1 MRKVGLL
8 SAIAVV
14 SSLAGCAADT
24 TTQAE
29 STSDSLVSNAWSD
42 NVTVRSDRLVFDRGV
57 ERSADFDALVAKVRA
72 YEAAYAKARS
82 EAPATLTSE
91 EELDA
96 WITEHLHE
104 RGVEPVYLIGK
115 RQSDAL
121 NPDGSIRRDVKNPYG
136 YLRRA
141 TGLASEDGAVVVL
154 TKPASIAEAS
164 EELERMGLIKLTRE
178 ARADGEDDHWE
189 WSDQYPF
196 TIANV
201 DLSKVLYE
209 KRFGAGLGT
218 VRVRFKD
225 SYVRVT
231 GNLDARVAGR
241 WVSPRHAHAI
251 LTTKLDG
258 QLLLEGSFDSAF
270 GVSTG
275 DISLYQKSFDIAS
288 IGGYP
293 VSLDFE
299 VEGVCDLAANGK
311 AVAEVGE
318 RVGGSIQAGATY
330 DVHEGGFGTV
340 WQPQWPAFS
349 HIGPTLTTRARVEGK
364 CAVTA
369 TARVHLFDALG
380 PEAAAS
386 VFVTLDADGTTTDLA
401 GKGRAKVVGGVEAW
415 AGGTLRPFGVTLA
428 QISTPTFHREWVLFD
443 REITI
448 P

>member
-1 MRKVGLL
+1 MRNAGLL
-8 SAIAVV
+8 SAIVVV

-24 TTQAE
+24 ATEAE
-29 STSDSLVSNAWSD
+29 STSDPLVSNAWSD
-42 NVTVRSDRLVFDRGV
+42 NVTVRSDRLVFERGI

-72 YEAAYAKARS
+72 YEDSYAKALS
-82 EAPATLTSE
+82 EAPSTLTAE
-91 EELDA
+91 EMDE
-96 WITEHLHE
+96 WITDHLRE

-141 TGLASEDGAVVVL
+141 TGIASENGAVVVL

-164 EELERMGLIKLTRE
+164 VELERMGLLQVTRE
-178 ARADGEDDHWE
+178 ARADGDDDHWE
-189 WSDQYPF
+189 WTNQYPF

-209 KRFGAGLGT
+209 KTFGAGIGT

-225 SYVRVT
+225 SHVRVT

-241 WVSPRHAHAI
+241 WVRPRHAHAI
-251 LTTKLDG
+251 LTTNLEG
-258 QLLLEGSFDSAF
+258 QLLLEGAFDNAF

-275 DISLYQKSFDIAS
+275 DISLYQKSFDITS

-299 VEGVCDLAANGK
+299 VEGSCDLAANGK
-311 AVAEVGE
+311 VNAQVGE
-318 RVGGSIQAGATY
+318 RIDGSLQAGGSYAV
-330 DVHEGGFGTV
+330 DHGFGTV
-340 WQPQWPAFS
+340 WQPQWPTFT
-349 HIGPTLTTRARVEGK
+349 HIGPTLTSNARVEGK

-380 PEAAAS
+380 PEAAAQ
-386 VFVTLDADGTTTDLA
+386 VFVTLDANATTSDLT
-401 GKGRAKVVGGVEAW
+401 GRGRAKVIGGVDAW

-428 QISTPTFHREWVLFD
+428 TISTPPFHREWVLFD
-443 REITI
+443 REITL

>member
-1 MRKVGLL
+1 MRNVGLV
-8 SAIAVV
+8 SAIVV
-14 SSLAGCAADT
+14 ASSLAGCAADT
-24 TTQAE
+24 TTPAE
-29 STSDSLVSNAWSD
+29 STSDSLVSNVWSD
-42 NVTVRSDRLVFDRGV
+42 NVTVHPDRLVFDRGV
-57 ERSADFDALVAKVRA
+57 ERTADFDTLVSKIRA
-72 YEAAYAKARS
+72 YEAAYAQVKS
-82 EAPATLTSE
+82 EAPSALTADELE
-91 EELDA
+91 E
-96 WITEHLHE
+96 WIGERLHE

-115 RQSDAL
+115 RGSDAL
-121 NPDGSIRRDVKNPYG
+121 NADGSIRRDAKNPYG

-141 TGLASEDGAVVVL
+141 VGLSSENGSVVVL
-154 TKPASIAEAS
+154 TKPASIAEANA
-164 EELERMGLIKLTRE
+164 ELERMGLLKVTRV
-178 ARADGEDDHWE
+178 ARGEGDDDHWE

-218 VRVRFKD
+218 IRVRFKD

-241 WVSPRHAHAI
+241 WVRPRHAHAI
-251 LTTKLDG
+251 LTTNLDG
-258 QLLLEGSFDSAF
+258 QLVLEGSFDSAF

-275 DISLYQKSFDIAS
+275 DITLYQKSFDIAS

-299 VEGVCDLAANGK
+299 IEGSCDLAANGK
-311 AVAEVGE
+311 AVAEAGE
-318 RVGGSIQAGATY
+318 RVDGSIQAGATY
-330 DVHEGGFGTV
+330 DIDQGFGTV
-340 WQPQWPAFS
+340 WRPEWPKFT

-369 TARVHLFDALG
+369 TTRVHLFDALG
-380 PEAAAS
+380 PEASAQ
-386 VFVTLDADGTTTDLA
+386 VFVTLDANGTTADLT
-401 GKGRAKVVGGVEAW
+401 GKGRATVVGGVEAW
-415 AGGTLRPFGVTLA
+415 AGGTLRPFGVQLA

-443 REITI
+443 REIAI